1 VKTARAV
8 CAVVLLMSWPVA
20 ARAQSSFEPLDRWKA
35 AVLANSQT
43 ALASFYSTAPL
54 TQNETPQGKSQDAS
68 EEPRFWSAVAAQGL
82 SDLQPKVLEILHPQ
96 PGVVELVLRIEFNL
110 KTSSGVQPF
119 VVEGAQV
126 WGQEAD
132 GWRILA
138 TQRSD
143 PEPNPPRRLPVP
155 AKPNTDLY
163 PPPEEAPSEIS
174 AALAKAAMDHK
185 RVILVFGGNWC
196 YDCHVL
202 DATFHSK
209 AIAPLVNANFHVVH
223 VNIGEEYDK
232 NLDLAA
238 KYQVPLKKGVPAL
251 VVLDS
256 DGKLVYSQQAGEF
269 ENSTRI
275 GPADVT
281 TFLKKWAP
289 PRQN

>member
-1 VKTARAV
+1 MKPARAV
-8 CAVVLLMSWPVA
+8 FFVVLMMSWPLP
-20 ARAQSSFEPLDRWKA
+20 ARAQSGFEPLDRWKA
-35 AVLANSQT
+35 AIVANNQT
-43 ALASFYSTAPL
+43 ALLAFYSTAPPA
-54 TQNETPQGKSQDAS
+54 QNQTPQGKTQNAS
-68 EEPRFWSAVAAQGL
+68 EEPLFWSAVAAQGL
-82 SDLQPKVLEILHPQ
+82 SDFEPKVLEIERPQ
-96 PGVVELVLRIEFNL
+96 PGVVSLVLRIEFKL

-119 VVEGAQV
+119 VVEAA
-126 WGQEAD
+126 EAWVQQ
-132 GWRILA
+132 GSEWRIFA

-143 PEPNPPRRLPVP
+143 PEPNPPRRLPEP

-163 PPPEEAPSEIS
+163 PPPEEAQAEIN
-174 AALAKAAMDHK
+174 AALASAATDHK

-256 DGKLVYSQQAGEF
+256 DGKLVYSQKQGEF

-275 GPADVT
+275 GPSDVT
-281 TFLKKWAP
+281 SFLKKWAP
-289 PRQN
+289 PRQS